1 MEVLEIS
8 NSSAIAKISFNS
20 EDNTVGVAY
29 TYKPDKFYVFKC
41 DDLVS
46 VQDQIKVADSVGKLI
61 SDFKKDGTLVSIS
74 TSV

>member
-8 NSSAIAKISFNS
+8 NSSAIAKISFDS
-20 EDNTVGVAY
+20 EDNSVGVAY
-29 TYKPDKFYVFKC
+29 TYNPDKFYVFKC

-61 SDFKKDGTLVSIS
+61 SDLKKDGTLVSVA
-74 TSV
+74 TTV